1 MQGNSIEYWKGIVLL
16 VLYFVHILLMK
27 FNYIYEIAIK
37 KSVARSM
44 EIKELKRIC
53 KKDISLFHR
62 NLTSRAVTIEMLDRV

>member
-1 MQGNSIEYWKGIVLL
+1 MG
-16 VLYFVHILLMK
+16 LYVIHVLLMK

-53 KKDISLFHR
+53 
-62 NLTSRAVTIEMLDRV
+62 